1 MSLDELGQKIRIE
14 RKTKGWTLKEL
25 SNRVGIS
32 VMTLQRIETNQ
43 VSPSVAL
50 LLDIA
55 RCLDRQIGFFLDERL
70 PTLQVFSRQE
80 ISQASDENRDVVE
93 IIPLGLV
100 SNDLA
105 VQIETGRLDKSK
117 LPRASQGVE
126 AIHVLTGQAEVVH
139 RGRKTALSAGETV
152 YYDASVKH
160 TLRLPQESMVVKVVK
175 TES

>member
-1 MSLDELGQKIRIE
+1 MALEDLGQKIRVE
-14 RKTKGWTLKEL
+14 RKAKGWTLKEL

-55 RCLDRQIGFFLDERL
+55 RCLDQPIGFFLDENL
-70 PTLQVFSRQE
+70 PSIKVFSQQD
-80 ISQASDENRDVVE
+80 ISRTSDENKDVVE

-100 SNDLA
+100 SNDLS
-105 VQIETGRLDKSK
+105 VKIETGRQEKSK
-117 LPRASQGVE
+117 PPRASRGVT
-126 AIHVLTGQAEVVH
+126 AIHVLEGQAEVVH
-139 RGRKTALSAGETV
+139 RGKKMPLSEGETV

-160 TLRLPQESMVVKVVK
+160 AVRLPEAATVVKVVK
-175 TES
+175 TED